1 MEKIKICYSWI
12 GPRGPIWN
20 TELPNVL
27 SFASVAAGGSTT
39 SHNFWAD
46 DLWNRLFS
54 NRKDMFEM
62 YPAIAVD
69 IDSNDP
75 FIFPYS
81 LTWRTSF
88 ENYFCGRTGIL
99 EFSHIPWHLI
109 RLIRM
114 NKGYILI
121 DHSVEAF
128 MNSGHMNSMH
138 GYFRGIHGLPLNK
151 IIYLTGCMNAKE
163 MYDNYCRQHNIP
175 DRPEERLAIISY
187 PSSHNIFAVQLTR
200 PDLVEANGVPE
211 YDTETVPEKLFLMW
225 NRRFRRHRIELALGL
240 EKNNLVDRSHI
251 SFSKYDLE
259 HPTTTLEGWIDT
271 YLTNNNYLEI
281 SPEATNRFKNKLPL
295 VLDDEK
301 DVNKMCTDEVNA
313 TKDYYKTSLVSIV
326 TETNF
331 NLPELTLTEKSFK
344 PVKHKH
350 PFIIVGVPG
359 ALRAMRDMGFK
370 TFSDFW
376 DESYDQIGDPN
387 TRMRRLVKLTEEIG
401 NWNNDQIIDFKRR
414 VKPILDHNYEQLK
427 VPSANMVVDKL
438 INTILGSNPV

>member
-27 SFASVAAGGSTT
+27 SFASVAEGGSTT

-128 MNSGHMNSMH
+128 MNSGHMYSMH

-163 MYDNYCRQHNIP
+163 MYDNYCRQNNIP
-175 DRPEERLAIISY
+175 DSPEERLTIISY

-225 NRRFRRHRIELALGL
+225 NRRFRRHRIELVLGL
-240 EKNNLVDRSHI
+240 EINNLVDRSHI

-331 NLPELTLTEKSFK
+331 DLPELTLTEKSFK